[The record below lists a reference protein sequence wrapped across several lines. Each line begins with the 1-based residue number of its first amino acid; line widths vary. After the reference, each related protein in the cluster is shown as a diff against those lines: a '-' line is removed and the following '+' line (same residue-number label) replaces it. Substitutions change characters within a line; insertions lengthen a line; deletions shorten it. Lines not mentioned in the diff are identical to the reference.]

1 MAKILLIEDDEEL
14 AETVSKWL
22 KLDRHSVEVVH
33 DGNDGLAFALGASYE
48 ILIVDVSL
56 PGLNG
61 FEICRQ
67 FRASGSKVPVIMLTG
82 KTEIDDK
89 ETGFESGADDYLT
102 KPFSIRELI
111 ARIKALL
118 RRPRNF
124 ENDISVGHL
133 TLNSTLRRVLKNGDA
148 ITLLP
153 IDHAVLEF
161 LMRHPNEAFS
171 AETLISRVWPTDK
184 FPSAD
189 AVRSSIKRIRAVID
203 EEGQPSL
210 IETIS
215 KVGYRINRPD

>member
-14 AETVSKWL
+14 AGTVSKWL

-67 FRASGSKVPVIMLTG
+67 FRESGSKVPVIMLTG
-82 KTEIDDK
+82 KTDIDDK

-124 ENDISVGHL
+124 ENDYTVGNL
-133 TLNSTLRRVLKNGDA
+133 TLNTTQRRVLKNGDA

-184 FPSAD
+184 YPSAD

-203 EEGQPSL
+203 DEGQPSL